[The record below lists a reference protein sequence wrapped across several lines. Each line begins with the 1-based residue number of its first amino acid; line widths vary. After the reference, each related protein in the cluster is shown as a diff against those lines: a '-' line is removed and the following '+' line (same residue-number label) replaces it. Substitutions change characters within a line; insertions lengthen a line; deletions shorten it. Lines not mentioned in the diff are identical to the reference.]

1 MYLSLG
7 FKGLNDWWRYLV
19 GVVIIAV
26 FYIAGSIPLTIV
38 QLMRMNQD
46 TSIGSDEIK
55 DFEKTLDFTI
65 LGIDKNVGF
74 LLMIAIFLFALVG
87 FWVVATQVHEKKMKD
102 FITPF
107 SQINYQKILFGFG
120 LWMLLSLLMEGVNYM
135 MAPDTYIFRFEASSF
150 IPLLI
155 ISLVFLPLQTSFE
168 ELFFR
173 GYLMQGIA
181 FFSKNKWLAILL
193 SSIFFGYVH
202 GANPEVA
209 KYGFWT
215 MQIYYVTA
223 GLFLALITVWDD
235 GLELALGVHAA
246 TNIFGATL
254 FTYEGSVLQTD
265 SLFITTQI
273 NPSLMTIAFMGA
285 SIVFIIICHRVFK
298 WPSWKTFLQPIEE
311 EPLYK
316 NVV

>member
-1 MYLSLG
+1 LPQNKTLMYLSLG

-26 FYIAGSIPLTIV
+26 FYIAGSIPLTVV

-87 FWVVATQVHEKKMKD
+87 LWVVATQVHNKKIKD

-107 SQINYQKILFGFG
+107 SKINYQKILFGFG
-120 LWMLLSLLMEGVNYM
+120 LWMLLSLLMEGINYM
-135 MAPDTYIFRFEASSF
+135 MAPDTYIFRFEVSSF

-173 GYLMQGIA
+173 GYFMQGIA

-273 NPSLMTIAFMGA
+273 NPLLMTIAFMGA

-298 WPSWKTFLQPIEE
+298 WPSWKTFLQP
-311 EPLYK
+311 
-316 NVV
+316 V

>member
-1 MYLSLG
+1 MYLSSG

-19 GVVIIAV
+19 GVIIIAG
-26 FYIAGSIPLTIV
+26 FYIAGSIPLTLV

-46 TSIGSDEIK
+46 TSIGQDELK
-55 DFEKTLDFTI
+55 EFEKTMDFTI
-65 LGIDKNVGF
+65 FGIDKNVGF
-74 LLMIAIFLFALVG
+74 LLLISIFIFALVG
-87 FWVVATQVHEKKMKD
+87 LWVAVTQVHEKKIKD
-102 FITPF
+102 LITPL
-107 SQINYQKILFGFG
+107 SQINYRKILFGFG
-120 LWMLLSLLMEGVNYM
+120 LWMMLSLLMEGMSYF
-135 MAPDTYIFRFEASSF
+135 MAPDTYFFRFNVSSF

-155 ISLVFLPLQTSFE
+155 ISLLFLPLQTSFE

-193 SSIFFGYVH
+193 SSILFGFVH

-223 GLFLALITVWDD
+223 GLFLAIITVWDD
-235 GLELALGVHAA
+235 SLELALGVHAA

-265 SLFITTQI
+265 SLFKTTQI
-273 NPSLMTIAFMGA
+273 NPSLMTIAFMIA
-285 SIVFIIICHRVFK
+285 SVVFIIVCHKVYK
-298 WPSWKTFLQPIEE
+298 WPSWQTFLKPVEE